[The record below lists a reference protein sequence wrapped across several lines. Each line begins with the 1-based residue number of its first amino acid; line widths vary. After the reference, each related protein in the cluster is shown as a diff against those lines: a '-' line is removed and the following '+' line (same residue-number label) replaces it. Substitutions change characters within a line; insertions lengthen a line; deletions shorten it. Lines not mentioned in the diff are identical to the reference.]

1 VDAGVGG
8 EVPAVFGAALAI
20 AGRISCECLGN
31 KPPLRNGEWKKE
43 RKVAASS
50 QLRRGRFTRSGFL
63 WWTFASMTYRLSS
76 DLDIDSNSAPLDA
89 CLIE

>member
-1 VDAGVGG
+1 MDAGVGG

-20 AGRISCECLGN
+20 ADRISCECLGN
-31 KPPLRNGEWKKE
+31 KPPLRAESE
-43 RKVAASS
+43 R
-50 QLRRGRFTRSGFL
+50 RRGRLRRVRSSEGAGLPGRF
-63 WWTFASMTYRLSS
+63 FFGGHF